1 VEGEDYVVVFIDVHD
16 LISARGFRCMWR
28 GIRGVFGSTLF
39 LRFGFGLSWG
49 ESGFS
54 SLTVGLSLKGA

>member
-49 ESGFS
+49 
-54 SLTVGLSLKGA
+54 K